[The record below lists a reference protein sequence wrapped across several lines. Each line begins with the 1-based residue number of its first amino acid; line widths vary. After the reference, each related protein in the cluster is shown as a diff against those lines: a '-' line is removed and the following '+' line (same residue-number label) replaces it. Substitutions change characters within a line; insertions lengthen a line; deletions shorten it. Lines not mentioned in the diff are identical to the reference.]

1 VLEINSPEL
10 ECGKSVNQSVMRRMA
25 PRALTTTS
33 ISMSGV
39 FRTVEKYKP
48 TLFVDEG
55 DAFLALNEDLRGILN
70 SSHLKNDAF
79 VIRTEG
85 DQHEPR
91 AFSTWCAKSIALIGN
106 LPPTLR
112 SRAIVIQMK
121 RKTARDKVEEFHGH
135 YPYPELEAL
144 KRQAWRWTRDNL
156 KAIQSAEPS
165 MPVGLINRTKD
176 NWGPLFAIAEVVGGE
191 WVEKCR
197 VAALAFQEGRP
208 DETSVGAM
216 LLGDL
221 QELFRESEGEP
232 LSTEDVLNALAAMD
246 ERPWPEWRKG
256 KPITARQLAR
266 LLKPFGI
273 QSTNIRF
280 GDKILKGYEL
290 SDCQDAFF
298 RYIASNPQHPQQ
310 DNESNNLDPFS
321 DPLQTDNVA
330 DTKSDLSTE
339 KQANVADVADT
350 TPCGE
355 TCSENLDE
363 FYAMLR
369 ADLQAKKAR
378 EQR

>member
-1 VLEINSPEL
+1 MRDDLQRALFALAKEIEGRGAKVAVTVIPGEQDKKIGFDDFVVAHGLDAFKKLNRIPLKHQSLKRHLKWWEAREEKKKSDDDSLQGQGLNLTDPEPWPDSVNGVELLSRIAAAFRRFVVLPPHADIVQALWCLHAHALDAFGISPVLEINSPEL

-70 SSHLKNDAF
+70 SSHLKNDAY

-112 SRAIVIQMK
+112 SRAILIQMK
-121 RKTARDKVEEFHGH
+121 RKTAKDKVEDLHGH

-165 MPVGLINRTKD
+165 MPAELNNRTRD
-176 NWGPLFAIAEVVGGE
+176 N
-191 WVEKCR
+191 
-197 VAALAFQEGRP
+197 
-208 DETSVGAM
+208 
-216 LLGDL
+216 
-221 QELFRESEGEP
+221 
-232 LSTEDVLNALAAMD
+232 
-246 ERPWPEWRKG
+246 
-256 KPITARQLAR
+256 
-266 LLKPFGI
+266 
-273 QSTNIRF
+273 
-280 GDKILKGYEL
+280 
-290 SDCQDAFF
+290 
-298 RYIASNPQHPQQ
+298 
-310 DNESNNLDPFS
+310 
-321 DPLQTDNVA
+321 
-330 DTKSDLSTE
+330 
-339 KQANVADVADT
+339 
-350 TPCGE
+350 
-355 TCSENLDE
+355 
-363 FYAMLR
+363 
-369 ADLQAKKAR
+369 
-378 EQR
+378 